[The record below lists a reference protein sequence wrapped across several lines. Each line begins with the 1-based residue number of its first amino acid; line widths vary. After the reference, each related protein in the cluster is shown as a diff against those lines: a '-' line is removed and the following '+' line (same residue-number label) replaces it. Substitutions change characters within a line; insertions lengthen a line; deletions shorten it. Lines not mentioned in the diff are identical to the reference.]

1 VYSLEGDYPSV
12 MKEFVAK
19 HSSEEGLLTSR
30 LPEFTAEE
38 IEMIKGTNV
47 FFAIFEIK

>member
-1 VYSLEGDYPSV
+1 
-12 MKEFVAK
+12 MKEYVAR

-38 IEMIKGTNV
+38 IELIKGLNLN
-47 FFAIFEIK
+47 FCMLSGNIIEYILLE